1 VSDPPLSPTVRWGLV
16 GLGSLV
22 AALAI
27 GRAES
32 CLSANDRSRWATV
45 WSLVERG
52 TYRIDEID
60 SRKVLHKPS
69 GKRRLRFRTIDKV
82 RHDGHFYSSKPP
94 LLPTLVA
101 GVYAGIRGATGWN
114 LLDQTETVS
123 RLILMLVNWLPWTIA
138 LVVLARMLDRYA
150 RHRSTR
156 VLVLVTASVGT
167 LLLPF
172 LVALNNHTVAAT
184 AVVFVVAAVLR
195 VTVDG
200 DLCPRHFI
208 FAGLFAGWAAAND
221 LPAASL
227 VAVAGWLLFG
237 TDRRRTLMFFLP
249 AVALVAVAFIGT
261 NVIATGGW
269 KPFYAYYGTEKYL
282 WTVDGQ
288 QSYWLN
294 PLGIDKGNDS
304 PAVYLLHCL
313 VGHHGIFSLS
323 PVFLIGLLTIS
334 NRVRR
339 EGSPLVRL
347 TAWTGL
353 LTTVVL
359 GFYLTRTQN
368 YNYGGVSC
376 ALRWSLWLVP
386 LWLMS
391 LVPVVDSWSETGSR
405 AAPPGEDP
413 KSPASGRTAL
423 RVAWILTAL
432 SIVSAVFPLLHTW
445 KKYPPP
451 PNPFQAPWF
460 YRLMED
466 WGWIAYG

>member
-1 VSDPPLSPTVRWGLV
+1 MSDPPLSPTVRWGLV

-22 AALAI
+22 AALGI
-27 GRAES
+27 VRAES

-60 SRKVLHKPS
+60 SLEVLHKPS

-94 LLPTLVA
+94 LFPTLVA
-101 GVYAGIRGATGWN
+101 GVYAGIRGASSWT
-114 LLDQTETVS
+114 LLDNTETVS
-123 RLILMLVNWLPWTIA
+123 RCILLLVNWLPWTIA

-150 RHRSTR
+150 QHRSTR

-172 LVALNNHTVAAT
+172 LVSLNNHTVAAT

-221 LPAASL
+221 LPATSL
-227 VAVAGWLLFG
+227 VAVAGWLLLR
-237 TDRRRTLMFFLP
+237 TDRRRTLVFFLP
-249 AVALVAVAFIGT
+249 AVALVAAAFIGT

-282 WTVDGQ
+282 WAVDGQ

-294 PLGIDKGNDS
+294 PQGIDKANDS

-313 VGHHGIFSLS
+313 IGHHGIFSLS
-323 PVFLIGLLTIS
+323 PIFLIGLLTIS

-339 EGSPLVRL
+339 GESPLLRL
-347 TAWTGL
+347 SAWTGL

-391 LVPVVDSWSETGSR
+391 LVPVVDSWGETGSPTP
-405 AAPPGEDP
+405 PPGNAP
-413 KSPASGRTAL
+413 RSPATGRTPL
-423 RVAWILTAL
+423 RVAWILAAL

>member
-1 VSDPPLSPTVRWGLV
+1 MSDPPLSPTVRWGLV

>member
-27 GRAES
+27 VRAES

-60 SRKVLHKPS
+60 SLRVLHKPS

-82 RHDGHFYSSKPP
+82 HHDGHFYSSKPP
-94 LLPTLVA
+94 LFPTLVA
-101 GVYAGIRGATGWN
+101 GVYAGVRAVTGWN
-114 LLDQTETVS
+114 LVDQTEAVS
-123 RLILMLVNWLPWTIA
+123 RVVLLLVNWLPWTIA
-138 LVVLARMLDRYA
+138 MVVLARMLDRYA
-150 RHRSTR
+150 RRRSTR
-156 VLVLVTASVGT
+156 VLVLAAASIGT

-172 LVALNNHTVAAT
+172 LVVLNNHTVAAT
-184 AVVFVVAAVLR
+184 AVVFVAAAVLR

-200 DLCPRHFI
+200 DLCPRHFV
-208 FAGLFAGWAAAND
+208 FAGLFSGWAAAND

-227 VAVAGWLLFG
+227 VAVAGWLLLR
-237 TDRRRTLMFFLP
+237 TDRRRTLLFFLP
-249 AVALVAVAFIGT
+249 AVVLVGVAFVGT

-288 QSYWLN
+288 HSYWLN
-294 PLGIDKGNDS
+294 PLGIDRGGDS

-323 PVFLIGLLTIS
+323 PIFLVGLLTVSPRI
-334 NRVRR
+334 RR
-339 EGSPLVRL
+339 EKSPLVEL
-347 TAWTGL
+347 AAWTGL
-353 LTTVVL
+353 LTIVVL

-391 LVPVVDSWSETGSR
+391 LVPVVDAWTDTNTVP
-405 AAPPGEDP
+405 ALPGADP
-413 KSPASGRTAL
+413 RPAASGRTPL
-423 RVAWILTAL
+423 VVAWILL
-432 SIVSAVFPLLHTW
+432 GFSIVSAVFPLLHTW
-445 KKYPPP
+445 REYPPP

>member
-1 VSDPPLSPTVRWGLV
+1 MSDPPLSPTVRWGLV

-156 VLVLVTASVGT
+156 VLVLVTASAGT

-184 AVVFVVAAVLR
+184 AVVFVVADVLR

>member
-1 VSDPPLSPTVRWGLV
+1 MSDPPLSPTVRWGLV

-27 GRAES
+27 VRAES

-52 TYRIDEID
+52 TYQIDEID

-94 LLPTLVA
+94 LFPTLVA
-101 GVYAGIRGATGWN
+101 GVYAGVRAVTGWN
-114 LLDQTETVS
+114 LVDQTEAVS
-123 RLILMLVNWLPWTIA
+123 RAVLLLVNWLPWTIA
-138 LVVLARMLDRYA
+138 MVVLARMLDRYA
-150 RHRSTR
+150 RRRATR
-156 VLVLVTASVGT
+156 VLVLAAASIGT

-184 AVVFVVAAVLR
+184 AVVFVAAAVLR

-200 DLCPRHFI
+200 DLCPRHFV
-208 FAGLFAGWAAAND
+208 FAGLFSGWAAAND

-227 VAVAGWLLFG
+227 VAVAGWLLLR
-237 TDRRRTLMFFLP
+237 TDRRRTLVFFLP
-249 AVALVAVAFIGT
+249 AVVLVGAAFVGT

-269 KPFYAYYGTEKYL
+269 KPFYAFYGTEKYL

-294 PLGIDKGNDS
+294 PLGIDRGGDS
-304 PAVYLLHCL
+304 PAIYLLHCL

-323 PVFLIGLLTIS
+323 PIFLVGLLTVSPRI
-334 NRVRR
+334 RR
-339 EGSPLVRL
+339 EKSPLVEL
-347 TAWTGL
+347 AAWTGL
-353 LTTVVL
+353 LTIVVL

-391 LVPVVDSWSETGSR
+391 LVPVVDAWTGTNTV
-405 AAPPGEDP
+405 AALPDSDP
-413 KSPASGRTAL
+413 RPASSGRTPL
-423 RVAWILTAL
+423 VMAWILL
-432 SIVSAVFPLLHTW
+432 GFSIVSTVFPLLHTW
-445 KKYPPP
+445 REYPPP

>member
-1 VSDPPLSPTVRWGLV
+1 MSDPPLSPTVRWGLV

-249 AVALVAVAFIGT
+249 AVALMAVAFIGT

>member
-27 GRAES
+27 VRAES

-52 TYRIDEID
+52 TYQIDEID
-60 SRKVLHKPS
+60 SLRVLHEPS

-94 LLPTLVA
+94 LFPTLVA
-101 GVYAGIRGATGWN
+101 GVYAGVRAVTGWN
-114 LLDQTETVS
+114 LVDQTEAVS
-123 RLILMLVNWLPWTIA
+123 RAVLLLVNWLPWTIA
-138 LVVLARMLDRYA
+138 MVVLARMLDRYA
-150 RHRSTR
+150 RRRATR
-156 VLVLVTASVGT
+156 VLVLAAASIGT

-184 AVVFVVAAVLR
+184 AVVFVAAAVLR

-200 DLCPRHFI
+200 DLCPRHFV
-208 FAGLFAGWAAAND
+208 FAGLFSGWAAAND

-227 VAVAGWLLFG
+227 VAVAGWLLLR
-237 TDRRRTLMFFLP
+237 TDRRRTLVFFLP
-249 AVALVAVAFIGT
+249 AVVLVGAAFVGT

-269 KPFYAYYGTEKYL
+269 KPFYAFYGTEKYL

-294 PLGIDKGNDS
+294 PLGIDRGGDS
-304 PAVYLLHCL
+304 PAIYLLHCL

-323 PVFLIGLLTIS
+323 PIFLVGLLTIS
-334 NRVRR
+334 PRIRR
-339 EGSPLVRL
+339 EKSPLVGL
-347 TAWTGL
+347 AAWTGL
-353 LTTVVL
+353 LTIVVL

-391 LVPVVDSWSETGSR
+391 LVPVVDAWTGTNTV
-405 AAPPGEDP
+405 AALPDADP
-413 KSPASGRTAL
+413 RPASSGRTPL
-423 RVAWILTAL
+423 VMAWILL
-432 SIVSAVFPLLHTW
+432 GFSIVSTVFPLLHTW
-445 KKYPPP
+445 REYPPP

>member
-1 VSDPPLSPTVRWGLV
+1 VSDPPLSPAIRWGLV

-22 AALAI
+22 AATAI
-27 GRAES
+27 LRAES
-32 CLSANDRSRWATV
+32 CLSANDRSRWATA

-52 TYRIDEID
+52 SYQIDEID
-60 SRKVLHKPS
+60 SLRVLHEPS

-82 RHDGHFYSSKPP
+82 RHEGHFYSSKPP

-101 GVYAGIRGATGWN
+101 GVYAGVRGVTGWN
-114 LLDQTETVS
+114 LVDDTEAVS
-123 RLILMLVNWLPWTIA
+123 RVVLLLVNWLPWTIA
-138 LVVLARMLDRYA
+138 LVVLAGLLDRHA
-150 RHRSTR
+150 RRNSTR
-156 VLVLVTASVGT
+156 VLVLCTASLGT

-195 VTVDG
+195 VTVEEDR
-200 DLCPRHFI
+200 CPRHFI

-221 LPAASL
+221 LPALAL
-227 VAVAGWLLFG
+227 VAVAGWLLLRS
-237 TDRRRTLMFFLP
+237 DRRRTLMFFLP
-249 AVALVAVAFIGT
+249 SALLVLAAFVVT

-294 PLGIDKGNDS
+294 PQGIDKGGDS
-304 PAVYLLHCL
+304 PGAYLLHCL

-323 PVFLIGLLTIS
+323 PIFLLTLLGLS
-334 NRVRR
+334 RRVRR
-339 EGSPLVRL
+339 AASPLLRL
-347 TAWTGL
+347 VGWTAVL
-353 LTTVVL
+353 SLVVL

-386 LWLMS
+386 LWLVS
-391 LVPVVDSWSETGSR
+391 LVPCLDAWADIESARPRRTILVICWS
-405 AAPPGEDP
+405 
-413 KSPASGRTAL
+413 L
-423 RVAWILTAL
+423 LAL
-432 SIVSAVFPLLHTW
+432 SAVSAIVPLVHTW
-445 KKYPPP
+445 REYPPP
-451 PNPFQAPWF
+451 PNPFQAPWL